1 MVSYQENIIND
12 QTAVANNVKP
22 VPSQPHDQAVFEA
35 DKRAVYKH
43 PLFPLLALLFERCEQ
58 ATQSAES
65 PSADSFNIDIQAF
78 VQHQERDQKPFLIND
93 AEVDGLMIKAIQVLR
108 IHLLELEKVQELCK
122 DFCNRYITCLK
133 GKMQSE
139 NLLRSDYSSG
149 GFVEHNNNSSGHSSD
164 SGSPIS
170 HSPHPH
176 LQVLSSTGSLLR
188 SDGEG
193 GGGGGRREEAK
204 CQQIKVINP
213 LLLIYVGIQGFQCL
227 VVL

>member
-213 LLLIYVGIQGFQCL
+213 RLLIYRVCN
-227 VVL
+227 V